1 MKKKMLL
8 LVVILLT
15 LSGCTKY
22 ISDDN
27 KKRVVYEVTGQ
38 SLPSNILTFP
48 VTTSDIKLFLAS
60 SSFNI
65 NCSFLLLMGS
75 NWEVL

>member
-27 KKRVVYEVTGQ
+27 KKRVVYE
-38 SLPSNILTFP
+38 
-48 VTTSDIKLFLAS
+48 IK
-60 SSFNI
+60 I
-65 NCSFLLLMGS
+65 Y
-75 NWEVL
+75 